1 MKNSYK
7 RSKRSKRI
15 LAAVIFSAA
24 LCLSSCSGQGGDV
37 TDTAE
42 AEETTSTSVSGTT
55 ETSAE
60 TSTETSA
67 ETFTETSAE
76 TTAETEPE
84 VTFESDEAEKY
95 YNIITN
101 DLSWRKSDVVGAT
114 ILDVHGD
121 GIPEFLVVRA
131 DEENNVDMVDCYS
144 FGGEKLEL
152 MYSFEDF
159 SYGKLTKYVD
169 GGRTKWWGSTY
180 SYEQEDESNMEFS
193 ETGMRMLSY
202 KNEETYGLFEF
213 TENGPVMTDKK
224 FYNITEYDR
233 ETDIYQGKM
242 YTDGELYGTDYI
254 EEYSLLD
261 GAPDLTYYG
270 WFTSK
275 AEWEGEHL
283 TSSENY
289 NLAPNTYYGRRTDIR
304 DDDCLIKLVNAYC
317 QNDKEYLTVDQNFG
331 DVAAFKPVIYLYPTE
346 TAEVSV
352 RLSLD
357 GHFTCTYPDYGTG
370 WQVTAKPDGTLYDK
384 RDGNEYSYLYW
395 EAALNADWDM
405 TKGFVVEG
413 KDTAEFLREKLSYM
427 GLTPREYNEFIVY
440 WLPQMQDNRY
450 NLITFQTDEYTDAAK
465 LDISPAPDSLLRV
478 FMVYRPLDEFAEVEE
493 QELST
498 FERNGFTVVEWGGT
512 EF

>member
-7 RSKRSKRI
+7 RTF
-15 LAAVIFSAA
+15 AAVIFSAA
-24 LCLSSCSGQGGDV
+24 LCLSSCSVQNGDA
-37 TDTAE
+37 AE
-42 AEETTSTSVSGTT
+42 TSAAETEETTSAAAASETT
-55 ETSAE
+55 ESSAENSAE
-60 TSTETSA
+60 TSE
-67 ETFTETSAE
+67 E
-76 TTAETEPE
+76 TTAETAAETEPE
-84 VTFESDEAEKY
+84 STFESGEAEKY
-95 YNIITN
+95 YNIIMN
-101 DLSWRKSDVVGAT
+101 DTSWRKAEVVGAT

-121 GIPEFLVVRA
+121 GIPEFLAVRE
-131 DEENNVDMVDCYS
+131 DEENNMDMVDCYS
-144 FGGEKLEL
+144 FGGEKLEF
-152 MYSFEDF
+152 MYSFETF
-159 SYGKLTKYVD
+159 NYGRLTKYVD
-169 GGRTKWWGSTY
+169 GGKTKWWGNIY
-180 SYEQEDESNMEFS
+180 SYEHEDESNIEFS

-202 KNEETYGLFEF
+202 KTEETYGLFEF
-213 TENGPVMTDKK
+213 TESGPVMSDEM
-224 FYNITEYDR
+224 FYDITEYDR

-242 YTDGELYGTDYI
+242 YTNGELYGTDYI

-261 GAPDLTYYG
+261 GAPDLTYYS
-270 WFTSK
+270 WYTSK

-283 TSSENY
+283 TSDENY
-289 NLAPNTYYGRRTDIR
+289 NLAPNTYYGREMDIK
-304 DDDCLIKLVNAYC
+304 DDACIVKLVNAYC
-317 QNDKEYLTVDQNFG
+317 RNDKEYLTVDQDFG
-331 DVAAFKPVIYLYPTE
+331 DVGAFKPVIYLYPTE

-440 WLPQMQDNRY
+440 WLPQMQNNKY
-450 NLITFQTDEYTDAAK
+450 NFITFQTDVYTDAAE
-465 LDISPAPDSLLRV
+465 LDIFPAPDSLLRV
-478 FMVYRPLDEFAEVEE
+478 FMVYRPLDGFAEVEE

-512 EF
+512 EFYPNNQ